1 MFMRTWRLR
10 HRALALLVIQV
21 AAFWPVWRWYALR
34 ATDASSESWELL
46 ALATAALFVIL
57 RTEEAA
63 PKRIPLGL
71 PIFLL
76 LIYAASYAFLP
87 PLLRAALAMSA
98 LAATCSAIWFGRRLH
113 LALWSLLLLSLPVIA
128 SLNFYLGYPLR
139 VVAGVV
145 TAALLQMNGLAV
157 IREGT
162 LLNWDGQLIAI
173 DAPCSG
179 VKMLWAGL
187 YLCFTLAAFQRQDGR
202 SMALLGMLTVVAIVL
217 SNILRATALFY
228 VETGLVA
235 LPKQWHAGIGVVVF
249 LVTALAIA
257 SAAHYVKK
265 PTYAT

>member
-1 MFMRTWRLR
+1 MLNNP
-10 HRALALLVIQV
+10 LALLLTLI
-21 AAFWPVWRWYALR
+21 AAFWPVWHWYALR
-34 ATDASSESWELL
+34 ASDASGEAWELL
-46 ALATAALFVIL
+46 ALATAALFVFL
-57 RTEEAA
+57 RRDETA
-63 PKRIPLGL
+63 PQRMRLGL
-71 PIFLL
+71 PVLLL

-98 LAATCSAIWFGRRLH
+98 LAAACSAIWFGQRLH
-113 LALWSLLLLSLPVIA
+113 LALWGLLLLSLPLIA

-139 VVAGVV
+139 VIAGVV

-187 YLCFTLAAFQRQDGR
+187 YLCFTLAAFLRLDGR
-202 SMALLGMLTVVAIVL
+202 RTALLSLLTLAAIVL

-228 VETGLVA
+228 VETGLAA

-249 LVTALAIA
+249 LMTALAIA
-257 SAAHYVKK
+257 SVAQYVKK
-265 PTYAT
+265 PTYVA